1 MSKYNPFE
9 NTVKYVLKGSAY
21 QNKSGKTVSQIVV
34 QGSPLNFSK
43 TSIDARQA
51 VVFKKAC
58 RDAGMS
64 VDQLFDLLIS
74 QQEKSD
80 KSAILGL

>member
-9 NTVKYVLKGSAY
+9 NSARYVLRGSAY
-21 QNKSGKTVSQIVV
+21 KNKSGKTVSQIVV

-43 TSIDARQA
+43 TSIDSRQA

-58 RDAGMS
+58 QEAGMS
-64 VDQLFDLLIS
+64 VDQMFSLLIS
-74 QQEKSD
+74 EQEKSD
-80 KSAILGL
+80 KSAIVGL